1 MARLCIPGRGFVL
14 NAEGMPWK
22 LLRRDLSTLAHT
34 WSVLSYSNLASTS
47 HTSNLNL
54 DRAWLVYGL
63 VTRMDMN
70 IGALIAQSNSS
81 RLGFPALITALC
93 TARGVTYNSL
103 SYESLSPTI
112 NFAYIKKKFWN
123 LDQPSVYF
131 PRTREARAKA
141 AEIPSSST
149 PRVPPVPTSTPP
161 PASAHLGPSID
172 VAWPRAQPS
181 PIGGD
186 PGPTLEETQEATT
199 PEITPQQAAE
209 PSTSVLDLSS
219 PQPSQEPSTRVL
231 GLSSPTTSPAGT
243 PMLHLTDE
251 EEDIM
256 DQD

>member
-1 MARLCIPGRGFVL
+1 
-14 NAEGMPWK
+14 
-22 LLRRDLSTLAHT
+22 
-34 WSVLSYSNLASTS
+34 
-47 HTSNLNL
+47 
-54 DRAWLVYGL
+54 
-63 VTRMDMN
+63 MN
-70 IGALIAQSNSS
+70 IGALISGQISLIAQSNSS

-172 VAWPRAQPS
+172 VIMA
-181 PIGGD
+181 
-186 PGPTLEETQEATT
+186 
-199 PEITPQQAAE
+199 
-209 PSTSVLDLSS
+209 
-219 PQPSQEPSTRVL
+219 
-231 GLSSPTTSPAGT
+231 
-243 PMLHLTDE
+243 ML
-251 EEDIM
+251 
-256 DQD
+256 QSFY

>member
-1 MARLCIPGRGFVL
+1 MRGHLIKFDADTFNTFLGTPVVLEPGETIPTYSRFCRLRMDPQEIAARLCIPGRGFVL
-14 NAEGMPWK
+14 NVEGMLWK
-22 LLRRDLSTLAHT
+22 LLRRDLTTLAQT
-34 WSVLSYSNLASTS
+34 WSVLSYSNLAPTS
-47 HTSNLNL
+47 HTLDLNL
-54 DRAWLVYGL
+54 DRARLVYGL
-63 VTRMDMN
+63 VMRMDMN
-70 IGALIAQSNSS
+70 IGALISGQISLIAQSNSS

-172 VAWPRAQPS
+172 VIMA
-181 PIGGD
+181 
-186 PGPTLEETQEATT
+186 
-199 PEITPQQAAE
+199 
-209 PSTSVLDLSS
+209 
-219 PQPSQEPSTRVL
+219 
-231 GLSSPTTSPAGT
+231 
-243 PMLHLTDE
+243 ML
-251 EEDIM
+251 
-256 DQD
+256 QSFY